1 MNVWNK
7 YYNLPF
13 SVLCEGPGRC
23 RVTRCVPSE
32 KLCCPVTQVPL
43 FISHPPPPSCV
54 TGPWVEEGLRN
65 YWFSSWIHIWF
76 DSQGLCCGFA
86 FPLGI
91 CRRWQPGN
99 DAPEVLVGLGP
110 VCAALWPLFLKK
122 FWPWCQERCPSS
134 CGDYFP
140 PVKAYSLQDFIIKH
154 FICLSLLRLFRT
166 HFLCSWE

>member
-1 MNVWNK
+1 MKQILQLAFLRSLRGAWKVLRHAMRSQWEAL
-7 YYNLPF
+7 LPCHPGP
-13 SVLCEGPGRC
+13 SVNFLS
-23 RVTRCVPSE
+23 PST
-32 KLCCPVTQVPL
+32 LMCYRAV
-43 FISHPPPPSCV
+43 
-54 TGPWVEEGLRN
+54 GLRN
-65 YWFSSWIHIWF
+65 YWFSSWIHIRS

-86 FPLGI
+86 FPLGV
-91 CRRWQPGN
+91 CRRRQPGN
-99 DAPEVLVGLGP
+99 SAPEVPVGLGP

-154 FICLSLLRLFRT
+154 FICLSLLHLFRT